1 MSRKLAVAMLSVFSL
16 GLGGCPLILVGAGMA
31 GGYAISKDAVR
42 NTYDLPREAIYRA
55 SLSAIKEMGQAQVED
70 AKHGLIRAK
79 VGDVNVTI
87 TVKPVTKRAVELKV
101 KARNALLMPSPDI
114 AQEVY
119 NKING
124 RLK

>member
-1 MSRKLAVAMLSVFSL
+1 MMRGVRPFVLAVASL
-16 GLGGCPLILVGAGMA
+16 GLCGCPLILVGAGLA

-42 NTYDLPREAIYRA
+42 NTYDLPREAVYRA
-55 SLSAIKEMGQAQVED
+55 SLSTINEMGQAQVED
-70 AKHGLIRAK
+70 ARHGVIRAK
-79 VGDVNVTI
+79 VGDVNVTV

-101 KARNALLMPSPDI
+101 KARNALLMPSPDV

-119 NKING
+119 NKIND